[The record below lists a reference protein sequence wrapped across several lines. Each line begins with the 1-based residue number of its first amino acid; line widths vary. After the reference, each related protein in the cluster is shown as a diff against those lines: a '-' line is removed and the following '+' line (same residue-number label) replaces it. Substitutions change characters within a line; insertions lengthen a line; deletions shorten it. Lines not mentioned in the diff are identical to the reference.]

1 MWTCGDRGTRS
12 SNRGEEQTEET
23 PTIVQPYRKEK
34 LASTIQT
41 FLSEAIRSRLS
52 DPRIEPLT
60 SITRVD
66 VSPDLAAARIFVVVH
81 GPPSAGRKTLAGLR
95 HASGHLQTL
104 LAGFLH
110 IRQCPR
116 ISFDLDEAFVTA
128 METLRLI
135 DLNRQ
140 ERGDPE
146 EPVGVA
152 DATEEGIERLSEEE
166 GKPVDEEPDR

>member
-1 MWTCGDRGTRS
+1 M
-12 SNRGEEQTEET
+12 
-23 PTIVQPYRKEK
+23 QPYRKEK

-60 SITRVD
+60 SITRVE
-66 VSPDLAAARIFVVVH
+66 VSPDLMAARVFVVVH

-116 ISFDLDEAFVTA
+116 ISFDLDTAFVTA

-140 ERGDPE
+140 ERGEAE
-146 EPVGVA
+146 EPGVA
-152 DATEEGIERLSEEE
+152 AVEREAEIGGLSEEE
-166 GKPVDEEPDR
+166 GKPGDEEPDR

>member
-1 MWTCGDRGTRS
+1 M
-12 SNRGEEQTEET
+12 
-23 PTIVQPYRKEK
+23 QPYRKEK
-34 LASTIQT
+34 LASTIQA

-66 VSPDLAAARIFVVVH
+66 VSPDLMAARVFVVVH

-140 ERGDPE
+140 ERGESE
-146 EPVGVA
+146 EPGIA
-152 DATEEGIERLSEEE
+152 DADETGNERLSEEE
-166 GKPVDEEPDR
+166 GKPQDQEPDR